1 MDSSLTNN
9 KMVQNVIREGLK
21 LLGTNRVAGFG
32 QEILNL
38 GADQFGYGV
47 FGGCVRGCLRQWFEL
62 DWTVFKWDAHGF
74 HQVTRHI
81 DFLWWN

>member
-1 MDSSLTNN
+1 MTSACLNLGIAIIAKASKCLMDSSLTNN

-47 FGGCVRGCLRQWFEL
+47 FGGCVSGCLRQWFEL
-62 DWTVFKWDAHGF
+62 D
-74 HQVTRHI
+74 
-81 DFLWWN
+81 